1 MPMLRALFCF
11 LSLALLMAP
20 AAAHDLRFVKA
31 AKELDLTARTYQ
43 LTVNYDVDSFLA
55 GVDPYH
61 MTDVEFQAIARMPKD
76 EMNKKLETVGFEM
89 GKSVEISFDGRAERP
104 EIAFPEYADG
114 MPAAPMGTAGYYLEH
129 TRQIVFSGKIPE
141 EAQAFSLTTKGM
153 GNCSL
158 TIRQKGVETEV
169 MHALGP
175 DQTSPPYSL
184 KEPPKPLTA
193 AQVVAQFGY
202 LGFEHIIPAG
212 IDHILFVMGLFL
224 LAAQFRPLFWQITS
238 FTLAHSLTLLLAV
251 YDMITIPGE
260 IVEAIVALSIAYVA
274 IENLVTKNLHW
285 WRPVVVFAFGLLHG
299 MGFAGGLKEIGIPD
313 NHFILSLLSFNIGV
327 EIGHL
332 AVVGVMFLLV
342 GWFREKPW
350 YRARVVYPISGV
362 IAAIALTWSVQRFWA
377 LAMGGGGE

>member
-1 MPMLRALFCF
+1 MPTLRALFAL
-11 LSLALLMAP
+11 LSLLLFVVP
-20 AAAHDLRFVKA
+20 ASAHDLRFVKA
-31 AKELDLTARTYQ
+31 AMEFDLTARTYE

-76 EMNKKLETVGFEM
+76 EMNRKLDDARFALE
-89 GKSVEISFDGRAERP
+89 KSVEIAFDNRIERP
-104 EIAFPEYADG
+104 DIAFPEYAEG

-129 TRQIVFSGKIPE
+129 TRRVVFTGSIPE
-141 EAQAFSLTTKGM
+141 GAEAFTLTTKGM

-158 TIRQKGVETEV
+158 VIRQKGVEAEV
-169 MHALGP
+169 MHAIGP
-175 DQTSPPYSL
+175 DQTSPAYSL

-193 AQVVAQFGY
+193 MQVIGQFGY
-202 LGFEHIIPAG
+202 LGFEHIVPAG

-224 LAAQFRPLFWQITS
+224 LAAQFRPLFWQITA

-251 YDMITIPGE
+251 YDMVAIPGE
-260 IVEAIVALSIAYVA
+260 IVEAVVAMSIAYVA

-299 MGFAGGLKEIGIPD
+299 MGFAGGLKEIGLPE

-332 AVVGVMFLLV
+332 SVVGVMFLLV
-342 GWFREKPW
+342 GWCREKPW
-350 YRARVVYPISGV
+350 YRARVVYPISGI
-362 IAAIALTWSVQRFWA
+362 IAAIALTWSVQRFWS
-377 LAMGGGGE
+377 LAMGGGE